1 MKLYREIEV
10 LAEFIQAAKT
20 EIASLRP
27 DAIREEHIPQATDEL
42 DAVVDATAEATGQ
55 ILDTAE
61 KLEELGGTLAPEV
74 GAKITEMVTTIFE
87 ACNFQDVTGQRITK
101 VVKTLKHIET
111 TIDALLVAFGDSQKD
126 GAIIA
131 PPLPPEDTRS
141 EEEKLLNG
149 PQLPTAANN
158 QTDIDAIL
166 AGFN

>member
-1 MKLYREIEV
+1 
-10 LAEFIQAAKT
+10 
-20 EIASLRP
+20 
-27 DAIREEHIPQATDEL
+27 
-42 DAVVDATAEATGQ
+42 
-55 ILDTAE
+55 
-61 KLEELGGTLAPEV
+61 
-74 GAKITEMVTTIFE
+74 
-87 ACNFQDVTGQRITK
+87 VTGQRITK

-111 TIDALLVAFGDSQKD
+111 TIDALLVAFGDCQKD
-126 GAIIA
+126 GAIVA